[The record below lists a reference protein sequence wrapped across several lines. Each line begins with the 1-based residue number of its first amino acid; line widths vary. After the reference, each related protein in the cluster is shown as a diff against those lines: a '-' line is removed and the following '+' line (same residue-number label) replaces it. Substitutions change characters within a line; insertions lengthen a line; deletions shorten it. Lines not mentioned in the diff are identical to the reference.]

1 MVLDIFSYRADSSG
15 TGQQQ
20 PSCLAKTSSI
30 PPNQVVGPGFHD
42 ELKQMPWNQINI
54 PGPLKSD
61 GQRLLGPMKV
71 PGDPIRSPTPSRRK
85 DFALA
90 STAVDGQY
98 NPIYMDT
105 DLFLTLS
112 NNEPRFRCFNHDCGG
127 RTFSCAENY
136 RRHIR
141 ERESSAKIYCTFC
154 QVSFTRRSNLRKHVS
169 ERKCRVLK
177 PCQTHGKA
185 SSSRSSNV
193 FL

>member
-1 MVLDIFSYRADSSG
+1 MALDIFSYRAESGG

-20 PSCLAKTSSI
+20 PRCLAKTNPT
-30 PPNQVVGPGFHD
+30 PPNQVADPGPHD
-42 ELKQMPWNQINI
+42 ELEQTPWNQINI
-54 PGPLKSD
+54 PGSLESD

-71 PGDPIRSPTPSRRK
+71 SGYSIRSPTPSRCK

-90 STAVDGQY
+90 TTAVDDQH

-105 DLFLTLS
+105 DLCLTLS
-112 NNEPRFRCFNHDCGG
+112 DNDPRFRCFNHDCGG

-141 ERESSAKIYCTFC
+141 EREGSAKIYCTFC
-154 QVSFTRRSNLRKHVS
+154 RVSFTRRSNLRKHVS
-169 ERKCRVLK
+169 ERRCRVLK
-177 PCQTHGKA
+177 PCQTLGKV

-193 FL
+193 LL